1 MRGTGYE
8 AVVLHR
14 QCPVTKQ
21 PTHPT
26 QQRWL
31 APRVKN
37 ADILFGILHGY
48 EQIKIIQ
55 PISRKMLITR
65 GYYLNC
71 ILVSAVFMNN
81 SG

>member
-1 MRGTGYE
+1 MRGTGHA
-8 AVVLHR
+8 AVVVHR

-37 ADILFGILHGY
+37 ALILFGILHRY

-55 PISRKMLITR
+55 PISRRMLITSL
-65 GYYLNC
+65 YYLNC
-71 ILVSAVFMNN
+71 ILVSAGFMNN